1 MRRFRFWKQISNL
14 SFTTHQPTCLPSKIP
29 TPIGRFTITFSHSI
43 IVVDDFGERIPVP
56 SSISRFSKVSLISNN
71 KALGVAGARMAGA
84 ANVQSNLLSLSITQS
99 IPINSIQKKQAS
111 GDVYVF
117 LDSHME
123 VTKRWLE
130 PLLEHVH
137 EHPFGVAASIIDVLE
152 QDRIL
157 SPGDISIVT
166 LKYKTL
172 DFKWYLSCTH
182 LTHSPTHSPTH
193 SLPTL

>member
-1 MRRFRFWKQISNL
+1 
-14 SFTTHQPTCLPSKIP
+14 
-29 TPIGRFTITFSHSI
+29 
-43 IVVDDFGERIPVP
+43 
-56 SSISRFSKVSLISNN
+56 
-71 KALGVAGARMAGA
+71 
-84 ANVQSNLLSLSITQS
+84 
-99 IPINSIQKKQAS
+99 
-111 GDVYVF
+111 VYVF

-172 DFKWYLSCTH
+172 DFKW
-182 LTHSPTHSPTH
+182 
-193 SLPTL
+193 